1 MTQMATRT
9 EWKSEQKRALQK
21 AQSVLQIHATPC
33 HIIEDPTVLKV
44 LVLME
49 DDLWSLEQAPIGRSH
64 VTKTMQST
72 EENYTS
78 FAK

>member
-1 MTQMATRT
+1 MEIRT
-9 EWKSEQKRALQK
+9 EKGTTEGPVCVAN
-21 AQSVLQIHATPC
+21 PC
-33 HIIEDPTVLKV
+33 YFLPYNPEDPTVLKV

-72 EENYTS
+72 EENYTF